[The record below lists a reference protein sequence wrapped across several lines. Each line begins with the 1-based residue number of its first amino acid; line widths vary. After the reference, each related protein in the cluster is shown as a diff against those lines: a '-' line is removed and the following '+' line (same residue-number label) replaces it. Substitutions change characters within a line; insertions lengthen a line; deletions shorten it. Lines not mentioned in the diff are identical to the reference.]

1 MKFRFLWIMVLFW
14 SLSATGIFAQEGGGS
29 ALGGIRTP
37 LFLGGALGFGSGT
50 GVGASQGLGLRQIE
64 PMIGVWYPGIGF
76 MRVGYGFFDY
86 QEDSDDEKYEIEH
99 SNFDVELGVHAMSL
113 FYITGS
119 YSRVKELSDLGDIA
133 WNEWGAGFG
142 SVVHIFTT
150 SMLFAEV
157 SYRWVLDHYDPFM
170 GKSVSG
176 SRLQFNFGFAAYVF

>member
-1 MKFRFLWIMVLFW
+1 MKPRFLRTLLFFLVF
-14 SLSATGIFAQEGGGS
+14 SVAGAFAQDGGTL
-29 ALGGIRTP
+29 AGIRTP

-64 PMIGVWYPGIGF
+64 PMIGVWYPGLGF
-76 MRVGYGFFDY
+76 LRVGYGFFDY
-86 QEDSDDEKYEIEH
+86 QEESDDEKYEIDH
-99 SNFDVELGVHAMSL
+99 SNFDVELGIHAWSL

-119 YSRVKELSDLGDIA
+119 YSRAKELSDLGDIA

-142 SVVHIFTT
+142 SVVNIFTT

-176 SRLQFNFGFAAYVF
+176 SRIQLNFGFAAYVF